1 MERNLNMSIASKFF
15 NQKKIKEDQIMTL
28 IKWRGTNDA
37 VPSNFSNWIEDFFNA
52 NELPRLAGF
61 TGKPSVNIR
70 ETDNSFQLEVA
81 APGFN
86 KEDFDIN
93 VENDLLT
100 ISANKET
107 KKEEDEKGY
116 TRREFS
122 YNSFSRSFTLP
133 DSVNTES
140 IKGSYVNG
148 ILNVELPKKPEAAKV
163 KKTVKVS

>member
-1 MERNLNMSIASKFF
+1 
-15 NQKKIKEDQIMTL
+15 MTL
-28 IKWRGTNDA
+28 IKWRGANDA
-37 VPSNFSNWIEDFFNA
+37 VPSTFSNWIEDFFNA
-52 NELPRLAGF
+52 NELPRLSGF
-61 TGKPSVNIR
+61 SGKPSVNIR
-70 ETDNSFQLEVA
+70 ETDNNFQLEVA
-81 APGFN
+81 APGFS
-86 KEDFDIN
+86 KEDFNIH

-107 KKEEDEKGY
+107 KKEEDEQGY

-133 DSVNTES
+133 DAVNADG